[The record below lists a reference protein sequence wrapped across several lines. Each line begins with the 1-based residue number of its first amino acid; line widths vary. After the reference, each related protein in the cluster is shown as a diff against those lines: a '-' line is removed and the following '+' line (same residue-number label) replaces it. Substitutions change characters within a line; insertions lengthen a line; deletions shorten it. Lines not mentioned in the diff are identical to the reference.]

1 MDIPTQLISKV
12 LNTHEKYNLSGSRM
26 NKRRGSQIFY
36 VFLTVAMFM
45 MGSLNTSAQELEEF
59 GSIELAGDM
68 NHGRYNH
75 SATLLED
82 GRVLVTG
89 GTGDGKTSLSSAEV
103 FDPKEETWTSVPDMA
118 QPRMRHTAT
127 RMDSGRVL
135 IAGGYLGNGYG
146 FPSLFKHFNGTG
158 NISHSACE
166 LYDPVENAFAPA
178 QPLNTGRF
186 WHRAVKLQDGRVL
199 VIGGLNVTQGALSS
213 CEIYNPVNG
222 QWSQA
227 ASLNL
232 ARARFTATLLNNGS
246 VLITGGH
253 NGRSK
258 VPYSSCELYLPG
270 EDKWIEISSMS
281 RARGYHSGILM
292 ADGKV
297 MVSGGFSG
305 PGQPDWSDSEI
316 FDPDSGTWIMAGSMS
331 LPRHNHESTL
341 IPSDEVVIF
350 SGSNCQTGGAHS
362 GIEYYDSKEEI
373 WKDTNIVMLGVK
385 WALATTLE
393 NGQVL
398 ITGGLTCL
406 EASAASFIYSPPE
419 EKKDDSAIPGF
430 QTITL
435 TAAFVIS
442 IIIIT
447 YRKTYRGK

>member
-1 MDIPTQLISKV
+1 
-12 LNTHEKYNLSGSRM
+12 M
-26 NKRRGSQIFY
+26 NKRRGSQIFF
-36 VFLTVAMFM
+36 VLFTVAMFA
-45 MGSLNTSAQELEEF
+45 MGCINTTAQELEEF
-59 GSIELAGDM
+59 GSIEQAGDM

-75 SATLLED
+75 SATLLDD

-89 GTGDGKTSLSSAEV
+89 GTGDGKNSLSSAEI

-127 RMDSGRVL
+127 LLDSGKVL
-135 IAGGYLGNGYG
+135 IAGGYFGNGNG
-146 FPSLFKHFNGTG
+146 FPSLFRHFNGTD

-166 LYDPVENAFAPA
+166 LYDPNTGAFSTA

-213 CEIYNPVNG
+213 CEIYNPENG

-227 ASLNL
+227 APLNL
-232 ARARFTATLLNNGS
+232 ARVRFTATLLQNGS

-253 NGRSK
+253 NGRGK
-258 VPYSSCELYLPG
+258 VPFSSCELYLPG
-270 EDKWIEISSMS
+270 EDKWIEVASMS
-281 RARGYHSGILM
+281 RTRGYHSGILM

-305 PGQPDWSDSEI
+305 PGQPDWNDSEI

-331 LPRHNHESTL
+331 LPRHNHESSL
-341 IPSDEVVIF
+341 IPSGEVVIF

-362 GIEYYDSKEEI
+362 GIEYYDSKEEV

-385 WALATTLE
+385 WAMATILE
-393 NGQVL
+393 NEHVL

-406 EASAASFIYSPPE
+406 EASDASFIYSPPE
-419 EKKDDSAIPGF
+419 EKKDDSVIPGF
-430 QTITL
+430 QTFTL
-435 TAAFVIS
+435 MAAVAIS
-442 IIIIT
+442 ISLLT
-447 YRKTYRGK
+447 YGRAYNGKGN